1 MASITVDILT
11 GDPSIKINKVDTIP
25 VYIRKENMVSVVT
38 ASNKNLQ
45 SVNPNA
51 PRDEEYIIYILDN
64 NGDITAELKDIDEV
78 KKLYHC
84 SHDDIVELEMGVP
97 VSLRQEIPG
106 RLLAGELHILQKKN
120 N

>member
-51 PRDEEYIIYILDN
+51 PRDEEYIVYINLADGSHEKFDIQDVSNQAGWTINDAGLDQAAS
-64 NGDITAELKDIDEV
+64 DIAQSV
-78 KKLYHC
+78 
-84 SHDDIVELEMGVP
+84 
-97 VSLRQEIPG
+97 
-106 RLLAGELHILQKKN
+106 
-120 N
+120 